1 MTRLRKWEAKALI
14 SKPILKRLKY
24 TLDRLAPI
32 VNDIEQLSKQLDSP
46 EAETKGLIEEMKKG
60 AKLVRKCLKI
70 RLWNYV
76 YYSNKLN
83 KLDETILRFFQV
95 DLQVQNTRNGLQ
107 VKNTRNGLRVKN
119 TRNGLRVQ
127 NTRNGL
133 RVKNTRN
140 GLRVQNTRNGLQVQN
155 TRNWLQVQ
163 NTRFGL
169 LPTISETRGLSGV
182 TPGVSC
188 AVSKTREFIVGLD
201 MPLKEL
207 KTLLLKEEVQLL
219 LLTAPGGCGK
229 TTLVQMLCQD
239 EQIQGTSIY
248 FIFFCVI
255 VCLRGRVCDFTFK
268 KV

>member
-1 MTRLRKWEAKALI
+1 MSFVLTLTR
-14 SKPILKRLKY
+14 
-24 TLDRLAPI
+24 
-32 VNDIEQLSKQLDSP
+32 P
-46 EAETKGLIEEMKKG
+46 EVETKSLIEEMEKG
-60 AKLVRKCLKI
+60 VKLVCKCSKI

-76 YYSNKLN
+76 YYSDKLN

-95 DLQVQNTRNGLQ
+95 DLQVQN
-107 VKNTRNGLRVKN
+107 K
-119 TRNGLRVQ
+119 
-127 NTRNGL
+127 
-133 RVKNTRN
+133 
-140 GLRVQNTRNGLQVQN
+140 
-155 TRNWLQVQ
+155 RNWLQVK

-169 LPTISETRGLSGV
+169 LPTVSETRGLSGV

-188 AVSKTREFIVGLD
+188 AVSRTLPEFIVGLD

-219 LLTAPGGCGK
+219 LMTAPGGCGK

-248 FIFFCVI
+248 FLFFCVI

-268 KV
+268 KSIET